1 MAPQYG
7 KQFQT
12 IARKLR
18 REFPLS
24 CPLRIVCK
32 GLEKQKLCGS
42 CIAYLKKD
50 GSIARFVIE
59 VDTQLAT
66 LSAIDTLLHE
76 YAHAL
81 DQDIN
86 GVAAE
91 PHRASW
97 GVCYAQIWRFYVT
110 HFT

>member
-1 MAPQYG
+1 MARNMQNNF
-7 KQFQT
+7 KT
-12 IARKLR
+12 LARKLR

-24 CPLRIVCK
+24 RPLRIVCK
-32 GLEKQKLCGS
+32 KLNKQKICGS
-42 CIAYLKKD
+42 CITYLDND
-50 GSIARFVIE
+50 GSIIRFVIE
-59 VDTQLAT
+59 VDTHLSA

-81 DQDIN
+81 DQELN
-86 GVAAE
+86 GVAVEA
-91 PHRASW
+91 HRASW

>member
-1 MAPQYG
+1 MAPRYG
-7 KQFQT
+7 KHFQRL
-12 IARKLR
+12 ARKLR

-24 CPLRIVCK
+24 RPLRIVCK
-32 GLEKQKLCGS
+32 SLEKQKLCGS
-42 CIAYLKKD
+42 CIVYLDKD
-50 GSIARFVIE
+50 SSITRFIIE
-59 VDTQLAT
+59 VDTQLSA

-81 DQDIN
+81 DQDLN
-86 GVAAE
+86 GVATE